1 MPDEDQRSR
10 NAQVRVVVSKDA
22 IAERL
27 AQLPTRKEMY
37 RAVLLG
43 LTTGACLGV
52 AVPLIVVGPLC

>member
-10 NAQVRVVVSKDA
+10 NPQVRVVVSKDA
-22 IAERL
+22 IADRL

-43 LTTGACLGV
+43 GLVSRPAPAIGDLQPTWL
-52 AVPLIVVGPLC
+52 